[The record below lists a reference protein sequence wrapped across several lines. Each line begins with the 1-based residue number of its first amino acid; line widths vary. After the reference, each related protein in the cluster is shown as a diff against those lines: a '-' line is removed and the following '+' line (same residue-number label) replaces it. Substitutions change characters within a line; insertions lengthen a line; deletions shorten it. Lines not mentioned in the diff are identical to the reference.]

1 MIYLDNAATS
11 FPKPPEVIEEMSRC
25 MLKYCGNPGRGSH
38 ALAFAAAE
46 KIYDCRLT
54 LADFFSAS
62 APENVIFCPNATAA
76 LNVAILSLAHEGA
89 HFICS
94 DMEHNSV
101 RRPLEYLA
109 RERGCSYS
117 VFDSHALDPYRS
129 APKICR
135 SLSSLIRPETVAIIS
150 TACPN
155 VCSQVM
161 PLDEIGTL
169 CRRLGIYFIVD
180 GAQGAGHFDINM
192 KRSNIS
198 ALALPGHKG
207 LLGPQGSGAL
217 IVSDDFPVRPIFYG
231 GSGSASLDPDMP
243 SELPERLEA
252 GTLSTPAIVGLEAGI
267 KALSKVGLDKIS
279 AHERILF
286 SKAQRILS
294 EIPGVTVYAPKHP
307 GSVIS
312 FNISGLPSDRVA
324 NLLAER
330 DICVRGGF
338 HCNPLAHT
346 ALGSHA
352 HGSVRAS
359 FSLFNTADDIYALG
373 DAVRRIAQNR
383 PAGSK

>member
-11 FPKPPEVIEEMSRC
+11 FTKPPEVIEEMSRC
-25 MLKYCGNPGRGSH
+25 MLEYCGNPGRGSH
-38 ALAFAAAE
+38 KLAFAAAE
-46 KIYDCRLT
+46 KIYDCRVA

-76 LNVAILSLAHEGA
+76 LNTAIFSLAHDGA

-101 RRPLEYLA
+101 RRPLEFLA

-117 VFDSHALDPYRS
+117 LFDSHALDPYRS
-129 APKICR
+129 AQKICR
-135 SLSSLIRPETVAIIS
+135 SISSLIRPETVAVIS

-155 VCSQVM
+155 ICSQIM
-161 PLDEIGTL
+161 PLDEIGAL
-169 CRRLGIYFIVD
+169 CRRHGIYFIVD
-180 GAQGAGHFDINM
+180 GAQGAGHFDISM

-207 LLGPQGSGAL
+207 LWGPQGSGAL
-217 IVSDDFPVRPIFYG
+217 IVSDDFPSRPLLYG
-231 GSGSASLDPDMP
+231 GSGSASLEPDMP
-243 SELPERLEA
+243 PELPERLEA
-252 GTLSTPAIVGLEAGI
+252 GTLSTPSIVGLEAGI
-267 KALSKVGLDKIS
+267 KAVRAIGLDRIA
-279 AHERILF
+279 AHEQILF
-286 SKAQRILS
+286 SKARRILS
-294 EIPGVTVYAPKHP
+294 DIPGITVYAPRHA

-324 NLLAER
+324 NLLSER

-338 HCNPLAHT
+338 HCNPLAH
-346 ALGSHA
+346 ASLGSDT

-359 FSLFNTADDIYALG
+359 FSFFNTAEDIYSLAEEIR
-373 DAVRRIAQNR
+373 DIQRSRS
-383 PAGSK
+383 AGL